1 MKIGIFG
8 NLHTEE
14 IVVLS
19 KKLFEISSKK
29 DITFIIE
36 KDLYDFLQTKHIEI
50 PKSEIITSDDFQA
63 DVVISIG
70 GDGTFLKTASRI
82 GRKNIPILGV
92 NTGRLGFLIDTSKED
107 FVKAIDLLLNG
118 EYAVEERTALK
129 LSCTDAHFCNDAFAL
144 NEVAVLKQDSNSMI
158 TLQTKVN
165 GEYLTTYLADG
176 LIISTPTGSTA
187 YSMSV
192 GGPLVVPQ
200 SKNLIISPVAPHSF
214 NIRPLVIPDEWEI
227 ELKVESR
234 SNSFL
239 VALDG
244 RSEIFHHSSK
254 LRIKKAD
261 FTIKV
266 VKRPEHSFF
275 DSLRNK
281 LLWGIDKRNNE

>member
-19 KKLFEISSKK
+19 KKLFEISRKK
-29 DITFIIE
+29 DIALIIE

-50 PKSEIITSDDFQA
+50 PQSEIITSDDFHA

-118 EYAVEERTALK
+118 EYAVEERTALQ
-129 LSCTDAHFCNDAFAL
+129 LNCTDAHFCNDAFAL